1 MGRVSSDFIGEAYV
15 TATVTVWD
23 EDVTSPSGR
32 TGRSIRRK
40 NGIIRG
46 TPHSIPPRSQASAQK
61 GQVLEFSHN
70 QLQSDS

>member
-15 TATVTVWD
+15 TATVTAWV

-32 TGRSIRRK
+32 TGQSIRRK

-46 TPHSIPPRSQASAQK
+46 APHSIPPW
-61 GQVLEFSHN
+61 
-70 QLQSDS
+70 